1 MSNLIR
7 QANEDYKVPNTSFV
21 IEKGMGISIP
31 VHSIHH
37 DPEIYPDPERFDPSR
52 FEPEAIKARHPY
64 AYLPFGDGPR
74 NCIGDRFGKMQA
86 KLGLV
91 VLIRNFKFGV
101 SSQTEIP
108 LKLSNRMNLISPIN
122 GIHVKVERI

>member
-1 MSNLIR
+1 MR
-7 QANEDYKVPNTSFV
+7 QASEDYKVPNSPFV
-21 IEKGMGISIP
+21 IEKGTGISIP
-31 VHSIHH
+31 VYSIHH

-52 FEPEAIKARHPY
+52 FEPEAITARHPY

-91 VLIRNFKFGV
+91 VLIRSFKFGV

-108 LKLSNRMNLISPIN
+108 LKLNNRLNLVNPLN

>member
-1 MSNLIR
+1 MR
-7 QANEDYKVPNTSFV
+7 QASEDYKVPNSPFV
-21 IEKGMGISIP
+21 IEKRTGISIP
-31 VHSIHH
+31 VYSIHH

-108 LKLSNRMNLISPIN
+108 LKLNNRLNLVNPLN

>member
-1 MSNLIR
+1 MR
-7 QANEDYKVPNTSFV
+7 QASENYKVPNSPFV
-21 IEKGMGISIP
+21 IEKGTGISIP
-31 VHSIHH
+31 VYSIHH

-108 LKLSNRMNLISPIN
+108 LKLNNRLNLVNPLN

>member
-1 MSNLIR
+1 MR
-7 QANEDYKVPNTSFV
+7 QASENYKVPNSPFV
-21 IEKGMGISIP
+21 IEKGTGISIP
-31 VHSIHH
+31 VYSIHH

-91 VLIRNFKFGV
+91 VLIRSFKFGV

-108 LKLSNRMNLISPIN
+108 LKLNNRLNLVNPLN